1 MTDFREE
8 QEQKRH
14 ALKTLQKLKAYEKS
28 LTKSYTKVIR
38 GAIVTTKS
46 KERLEEYEE
55 ALNKRTLL
63 KE

>member
-8 QEQKRH
+8 QEQKEH
-14 ALKTLQKLKAYEKS
+14 ALKTLQKLKAYEKC

-38 GAIVTTKS
+38 GAIVTTNS

-55 ALNKRTLL
+55 ILNKRTLL

>member
-8 QEQKRH
+8 QEQKGH

-46 KERLEEYEE
+46 KERLEEYED

>member
-8 QEQKRH
+8 QEQKGH
-14 ALKTLQKLKAYEKS
+14 ALKTLQKLKAYEKG

-46 KERLEEYEE
+46 KERLGEYEE
-55 ALNKRTLL
+55 ILNKRTLL